1 MLKEKS
7 ISDDEYD
14 NSKKFYTLLK
24 MRDLSDLN
32 NLYNAQGVI
41 LLLEIMENRF
51 QEMYNKTM
59 HNRRKCH
66 SAGKL
71 SGCVQRKRLK
81 VILALP
87 TNISIM
93 KIFEKTLIGGLSFN
107 TEFVMPNLTKIDYKK
122 MNIDGSFRAYKSDD
136 LKVIYRIML
145 DDKRYHKR
153 RIISKILKM
162 DENNQNGFA
171 MTKPMPTGCIKEH
184 PAPSWLKFN
193 LLLKTVDLDDK
204 IGHPFVMDIELVKE
218 IATE

>member
-59 HNRRKCH
+59 HNRRKCN

-81 VILALP
+81 VTLALP

-162 DENNQNGFA
+162 DENNQYGFA

-204 IGHPFVMDIELVKE
+204 IGHPFVMDIELDKE